1 MVGRIDM
8 PCTVRHQLYLS
19 TWHIENKKAVGARPH
34 QKCSQR
40 QWTTEEQVSLL
51 TPSVIKMTPYS
62 IEERQKFLQGH
73 GGRRRDGHKPA
84 TTSRRTNPKK
94 TNTQDTDDTSSVQVC
109 DVSRPEQVLVVTY
122 HVQQSLQ
129 LTNSEPY
136 QLVSVSCGM
145 SESE

>member
-1 MVGRIDM
+1 M

-19 TWHIENKKAVGARPH
+19 TWHIENKKAVGASPH

-40 QWTTEEQVSLL
+40 QQTTEEQVSYQSVDAKTLL
-51 TPSVIKMTPYS
+51 TPGVKHMSPDS
-62 IEERQKFLQGH
+62 IEERHKFLQGH
-73 GGRRRDGHKPA
+73 GGRRRDGHKPM
-84 TTSRRTNPKK
+84 PL
-94 TNTQDTDDTSSVQVC
+94 DTDDTSSIQVC
-109 DVSRPEQVLVVTY
+109 NVSRPEQVVVVTY

-145 SESE
+145 SDSE